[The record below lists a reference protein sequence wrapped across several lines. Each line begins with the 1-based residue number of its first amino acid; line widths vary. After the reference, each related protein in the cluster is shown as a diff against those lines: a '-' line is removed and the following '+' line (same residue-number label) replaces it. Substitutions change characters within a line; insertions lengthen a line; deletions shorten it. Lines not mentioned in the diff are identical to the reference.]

1 MVDCK
6 SMTPA
11 GLVRL
16 CFMVGALLLAF
27 PKSLVACT
35 PPPGP
40 PPPPTPL
47 SQLYREF
54 PAVLVAKV
62 VEIRRT
68 PVITGTRV
76 VNGVSVP
83 VGTAA
88 NEVRLSVTQALK
100 GAIGTEFIVER
111 AGTSCDPTFNMND
124 SYLIFS
130 LWGSST
136 PPSVRFASFPHPEV
150 TEALKYID
158 AVRSNRPQALLY
170 GRVQR
175 HDNGNP
181 TSNWWSEQFTL
192 QAEGNGTAFETQTL
206 PSGLYHLSLPPGRYT
221 VRLLRKGQPASKTEA
236 VLLESGDE
244 ALMSFDSTPLVR

>member
-1 MVDCK
+1 
-6 SMTPA
+6 MTP
-11 GLVRL
+11 GGIVRL

-27 PKSLVACT
+27 PKSSLACT

-54 PAVLVAKV
+54 PAVLIARV
-62 VEIRRT
+62 VEIR
-68 PVITGTRV
+68 PVITGTAV
-76 VNGVSVP
+76 VKGVSVP
-83 VGTAA
+83 VFTGT
-88 NEVRLSVTQALK
+88 EVRLSVTQGLK
-100 GAIGTEFIVER
+100 GTVGTEFTVAR
-111 AGTSCDPTFNMND
+111 AGTSCDPTFTLND
-124 SYLIFS
+124 SYLLFS

-136 PPSVRFASFPHPEV
+136 PPSVRFASFPLPEV

-175 HDNGNP
+175 HDDGNP